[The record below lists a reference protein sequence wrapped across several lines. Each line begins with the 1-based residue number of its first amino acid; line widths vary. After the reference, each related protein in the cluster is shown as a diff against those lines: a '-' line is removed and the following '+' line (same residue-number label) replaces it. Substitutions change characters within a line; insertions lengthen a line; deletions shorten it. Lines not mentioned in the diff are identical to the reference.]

1 MRTCHSCAC
10 TIGTLL
16 RLTSAPTTFTAVL
29 PMIAKQRS
37 LCFERTAYEKRC
49 LDFSRFEQLITMT
62 RCCGSVCD
70 SLGTHTYRRRPI
82 LSNWLDSKVCVPV
95 FILSLEPSGQAP
107 FKGTLSRP
115 ARGKF
120 YTPELWICGTQL
132 RDWQKNLRR
141 RTTTCQQSSA
151 ACLPPITHLRKRYT
165 QKGTTRVSSMLRH
178 APRKTSSTHN
188 RLPSLKTTMSRS
200 RTNYK

>member
-10 TIGTLL
+10 TTGTLL

-70 SLGTHTYRRRPI
+70 SLGTHTYRAQSCRTGWIQRCASLCSFCRWSLAGKLPSKALYHDRPVASSTLQSFGFVARSYVIGKRTCGEEGQSHANKVRLRAFLLLHIYVNVI
-82 LSNWLDSKVCVPV
+82 LK
-95 FILSLEPSGQAP
+95 
-107 FKGTLSRP
+107 
-115 ARGKF
+115 
-120 YTPELWICGTQL
+120 
-132 RDWQKNLRR
+132 
-141 RTTTCQQSSA
+141 
-151 ACLPPITHLRKRYT
+151 
-165 QKGTTRVSSMLRH
+165 KGTTRVSSMLRH